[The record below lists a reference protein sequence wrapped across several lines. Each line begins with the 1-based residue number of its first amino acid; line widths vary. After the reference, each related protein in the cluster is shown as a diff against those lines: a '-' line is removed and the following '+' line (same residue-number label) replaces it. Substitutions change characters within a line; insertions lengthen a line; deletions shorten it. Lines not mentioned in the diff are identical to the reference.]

1 MADIVSR
8 QTRSRMMSGIRGKNT
23 KPELVVRG
31 YLHRAGLRFRL
42 HRRDLPG
49 RPDITLPKY
58 QTVVNVHGCFWHQ
71 HPGCRFAYVPASNVA
86 FWQEKFRGNR
96 ERDTDNDRRLQRL
109 GWRVM
114 TIWECQARDE
124 KRLRKLVATITNR
137 A

>member
-1 MADIVSR
+1 
-8 QTRSRMMSGIRGKNT
+8 MMSGIRGKNT

-71 HPGCRFAYVPASNVA
+71 HPGCRFAYVPASNVG
-86 FWQEKFRGNR
+86 FWKEKFSGNR
-96 ERDTDNDRRLQRL
+96 SRDRENDRRLRRL

-124 KRLRKLVATITNR
+124 KRLRKLVATITSH